1 MARDWNREMHNHAK
15 AQRKAWEKLRK
26 AQKEIDTVFAGHK
39 TSSLDLFDPAEAAEK
54 EYETARNAAKQ
65 WLEEWRDAGYPS

>member
-15 AQRKAWEKLRK
+15 AQREAWRKLRK
-26 AQKEIDTVFAGHK
+26 AQKEIDTVFAGHR
-39 TSSLDLFDPAEAAEK
+39 TPSLDLFDPAEAAEK

-65 WLEEWRDAGYPS
+65 WLEEWGAAGYPS